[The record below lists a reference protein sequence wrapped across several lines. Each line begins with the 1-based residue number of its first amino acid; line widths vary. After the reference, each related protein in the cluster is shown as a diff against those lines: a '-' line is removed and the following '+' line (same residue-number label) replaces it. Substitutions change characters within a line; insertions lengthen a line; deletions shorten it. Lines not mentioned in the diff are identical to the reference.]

1 MNKLVPCFIQ
11 LWIILS
17 FLHVINTAILL
28 NRHENKSETGDIDLK
43 KNTSEPVTY
52 DLEQWLANQIPTK
65 KKFPNLTILP
75 ILALLSFL
83 WFVCLRICN
92 WIRED
97 SKFDER
103 GCSYDVT
110 SYVIVTQED
119 KDFHDV
125 NHSNSHLLY
134 DTITSSRSLQHR
146 IDDKMYDTVTSYTSI
161 LRQNNAKNA
170 RRSPTPDHCKNEIP
184 HPKDQLQKKGRFYIT
199 PVIDNYV
206 RLKNRSDG
214 KLTPNLDYTNVRE
227 NGGMHSMNYCKN
239 KFGKSM
245 PKGSESDSRLVSG
258 SMIARL
264 NRKNTL
270 VEAKRA
276 RMKVGWTTNNGK
288 DVLPGKMKDMN
299 HVRRDGARVRKLTLK
314 CNSSKQQ
321 DKNRSSG
328 HYSNDFKENCV
339 QSPVVN
345 SNLVHTTVVVHKDA
359 ENSQINHK
367 NNNSSN
373 SLYKHQSEQDE
384 LESSAVTCSTSN
396 FSRISECINEDL
408 ILSADNYSGKNECIC
423 SKCAVLGETPT
434 NVFLDQ
440 ADLISSHEN
449 GDFCTSPPNSIL
461 NGIDDTGISFIK
473 RLDSISDDGTGTIE
487 SRLVP
492 KDTDNNHNSSHIGKI
507 LKHSMSEPLFH
518 LCKSDTFH
526 MRKKSLLEDSG
537 VNEYSQSESPNSE
550 CVLHSQHCK
559 PDNDTFDINEAQE
572 TRCFS
577 ESQDHDRNISFL
589 YQANSCTCHY
599 KNI

>member
-1 MNKLVPCFIQ
+1 MLNFVY
-11 LWIILS
+11 
-17 FLHVINTAILL
+17 VINTAILL

-43 KNTSEPVTY
+43 KNNSEPVTY

-65 KKFPNLTILP
+65 KKFPNLIILP
-75 ILALLSFL
+75 ILALFSFL
-83 WFVCLRICN
+83 WILCLRVCK

-125 NHSNSHLLY
+125 NYYNSHLLY

-146 IDDKMYDTVTSYTSI
+146 IDNKMYDTVTSYTSI
-161 LRQNNAKNA
+161 LRQSNVKNT

-214 KLTPNLDYTNVRE
+214 KPTPNLDYTNVGE
-227 NGGMHSMNYCKN
+227 NEMHSMNYCKN
-239 KFGKSM
+239 KFVKSI
-245 PKGSESDSRLVSG
+245 PKRSGSDSRLLSG
-258 SMIARL
+258 SVIARL
-264 NRKNTL
+264 NRKDAL
-270 VEAKRA
+270 VETKRA
-276 RMKVGWTTNNGK
+276 RMKVGWKTDNGK

-299 HVRRDGARVRKLTLK
+299 RARRDSARVRKVTSK

-321 DKNRSSG
+321 DKNRYSG
-328 HYSNDFKENCV
+328 HYSNDFKEKCV
-339 QSPVVN
+339 QSTMVN
-345 SNLVHTTVVVHKDA
+345 INMVRTTVVVHKEA
-359 ENSQINHK
+359 ENSQLNHK
-367 NNNSSN
+367 NKNSSN
-373 SLYKHQSEQDE
+373 SLCKHQSEQDE

-408 ILSADNYSGKNECIC
+408 ILSADNYSGKNECVC
-423 SKCAVLGETPT
+423 SKCAVWGKTPT
-434 NVFLDQ
+434 NVFLHQ

-449 GDFCTSPPNSIL
+449 GNFCTSPPTSIL
-461 NGIDDTGISFIK
+461 NGIDDTGISFIN
-473 RLDSISDDGTGTIE
+473 RLDNISDDRTGTVE
-487 SRLVP
+487 SSLVP
-492 KDTDNNHNSSHIGKI
+492 EDTDNNHNPSRSHIGKI

-526 MRKKSLLEDSG
+526 MGENSLLEDSG

-559 PDNDTFDINEAQE
+559 RDNDTFDVSEAQE

>member
-1 MNKLVPCFIQ
+1 MNKLVSCFIQ
-11 LWIILS
+11 LWIMLN
-17 FLHVINTAILL
+17 FVYVINTAILL

-52 DLEQWLANQIPTK
+52 DLEQWLANQMPVK

-75 ILALLSFL
+75 ILALLSFF
-83 WFVCLRICN
+83 WIVCLRICK

-110 SYVIVTQED
+110 SYVIITEED

-134 DTITSSRSLQHR
+134 DTITSTRSLQHR
-146 IDDKMYDTVTSYTSI
+146 IDNKMYDTVTSYTSI
-161 LRQNNAKNA
+161 LRQSNVKNA

-214 KLTPNLDYTNVRE
+214 KLTQNLDYTNVRGNE
-227 NGGMHSMNYCKN
+227 MHSMNSYKN
-239 KFGKSM
+239 KFVKSM
-245 PKGSESDSRLVSG
+245 PKRSESDSRLLSG

-270 VEAKRA
+270 IEAKRA
-276 RMKVGWTTNNGK
+276 GMKIGWSYKN
-288 DVLPGKMKDMN
+288 DKMN
-299 HVRRDGARVRKLTLK
+299 PIRRDNARERVRKVSLK

-321 DKNRSSG
+321 DRNQYGGR
-328 HYSNDFKENCV
+328 YSTDFTENCV
-339 QSPVVN
+339 QSSVVN
-345 SNLVHTTVVVHKDA
+345 SNMVYTTVVVHKES

-367 NNNSSN
+367 NKNSSN
-373 SLYKHQSEQDE
+373 SICKHQSEQDE

-408 ILSADNYSGKNECIC
+408 ILSADNYSGKNECVC
-423 SKCAVLGETPT
+423 SKCAALGDTPT
-434 NVFLDQ
+434 NAFLKQ
-440 ADLISSHEN
+440 TDLISSHEN
-449 GDFCTSPPNSIL
+449 GDFCTSASTSIDG
-461 NGIDDTGISFIK
+461 NEHTGISFIK
-473 RLDSISDDGTGTIE
+473 RLDNIRDDGTGTFA
-487 SRLVP
+487 SSP
-492 KDTDNNHNSSHIGKI
+492 GPQDDTDNNHNSAHIGKI

-526 MRKKSLLEDSG
+526 MGGHSVLEDSG
-537 VNEYSQSESPNSE
+537 VSEYSQSESPNSE
-550 CVLHSQHCK
+550 CVLHSQQCK
-559 PDNDTFDINEAQE
+559 QDNDTFEITEAPE
-572 TRCFS
+572 SRCFS
-577 ESQDHDRNISFL
+577 ESQDHDRNLSFL

>member
-11 LWIILS
+11 LWIILNC
-17 FLHVINTAILL
+17 LHVINTAILL

-83 WFVCLRICN
+83 WIVCLRICN

-161 LRQNNAKNA
+161 LRQSNAKNA

-214 KLTPNLDYTNVRE
+214 KPTPNLDYTNVRE
-227 NGGMHSMNYCKN
+227 NEMHSMNYCKN
-239 KFGKSM
+239 KFVKSM
-245 PKGSESDSRLVSG
+245 SKRAESDSRLVSG

-276 RMKVGWTTNNGK
+276 RMKVGWKTNNGK

-299 HVRRDGARVRKLTLK
+299 HVRRDGARVRRLTLK

-321 DKNRSSG
+321 DKNRYSG

-345 SNLVHTTVVVHKDA
+345 SNLVHTTVVVHKEA

-434 NVFLDQ
+434 NVFLDL

-449 GDFCTSPPNSIL
+449 GDFCTSPPTSIL
-461 NGIDDTGISFIK
+461 NVIDDTGISFIK
-473 RLDSISDDGTGTIE
+473 RLDSISDDGTGTIK

-492 KDTDNNHNSSHIGKI
+492 RDTDNNHNSSHIGKI

-526 MRKKSLLEDSG
+526 MGGNSLLENSG

-572 TRCFS
+572 TRRFS